1 MKKHLNTVRRDIRNR
16 SIVSYLV
23 LGLFLV
29 VTLFPVLS
37 VTSFAFLPQDAIKKF
52 PPQLIP
58 NSLYLDNFT
67 YVLQN
72 TTIAL
77 SMLNSLIVVLGAV
90 VCVVVIGSIGG
101 YGAAKSSPRHRAFMY
116 GVLLVTQ
123 MVPAMANMIPIYSM
137 MAKANLLNT
146 RAGLILIY
154 TVNTLPLSMLILIGF
169 FKSSIDEIEE
179 AAMIDGCNWWQAF
192 TRISLPI
199 ARPGLVSAVIFTFA
213 LSWNEFM
220 MSKLIITKPAMVTFQ
235 VGLYN
240 MMATYVEKRSRY
252 DLLSAAALMGLVP
265 VLIIYATFQK
275 GFTEGI
281 TAGSIK

>member
-1 MKKHLNTVRRDIRNR
+1 MNKCSTVRCDVRNR
-16 SIVSYLV
+16 SIVAYSV
-23 LGLFLV
+23 LTLFLIM
-29 VTLFPVLS
+29 TLWPVLS

-58 NSLYLDNFT
+58 NSLYLDNFK
-67 YVLQN
+67 YVIEN
-72 TTIAL
+72 TTIAA
-77 SMLNSLIVVLGAV
+77 SMFNSLIVVIGAV
-90 VCVVVIGSIGG
+90 LCVLVIGSVGA
-101 YGAAKSSPRHRAFMY
+101 YGAAKSTPRHRAFVY
-116 GVLLVTQ
+116 AVLLITQ
-123 MVPAMANMIPIYSM
+123 MVPAMANMIPIYTM
-137 MAKANLLNT
+137 MAKAGLLNT
-146 RAGLILIY
+146 WAGLVLIY

-169 FKSSIDEIEE
+169 FKCTIDEIEE

-192 TRISLPI
+192 VRISLPI
-199 ARPGLVSAVIFTFA
+199 ARPGLVSVVIFTFA

-235 VGLYN
+235 VALYN

-281 TAGSIK
+281 AAGSIK

>member
-1 MKKHLNTVRRDIRNR
+1 MNKCSTVRCDVRNR
-16 SIVSYLV
+16 SIVAYIV
-23 LGLFLV
+23 LTLFLIM
-29 VTLFPVLS
+29 TLWPVLS

-58 NSLYLDNFT
+58 TSLYLDNFK
-67 YVLQN
+67 YVIEN
-72 TTIAL
+72 TTIAA

-90 VCVVVIGSIGG
+90 LCVLVIGAVGA
-101 YGAAKSSPRHRAFMY
+101 YGAAKSTPRHRAFVY
-116 GVLLVTQ
+116 AVLLITQ
-123 MVPAMANMIPIYSM
+123 MVPAMANMIPIYTM
-137 MAKANLLNT
+137 MAKAGLLNT
-146 RAGLILIY
+146 WAGLVLIY

-169 FKSSIDEIEE
+169 FKCTIDEIEE

-192 TRISLPI
+192 VRISLPI

-220 MSKLIITKPAMVTFQ
+220 MSKLIITKPPLVTFQ
-235 VGLYN
+235 VSLYN
-240 MMATYVEKRSRY
+240 MRSTSVAKKSRY
-252 DLLSAAALMGLVP
+252 DLLSAAALSGLVP
-265 VLIIYATFQK
+265 VLVMYATCQK

>member
-1 MKKHLNTVRRDIRNR
+1 MSIQKSTVRRDVRNR
-16 SIVSYLV
+16 SIISYCV
-23 LGLFLV
+23 LALFLV
-29 VTLFPVLS
+29 MTLWPVLS

-58 NSLYLDNFT
+58 TSFYLDNFA

-72 TTIAL
+72 TTIAA

-90 VCVVVIGSIGG
+90 VSVVVVGSIGA
-101 YGAAKSSPRHRAFMY
+101 YGAAKSPPKHRAFVY

-123 MVPAMANMIPIYSM
+123 MVPAMANMIPIYTM
-137 MAKANLLNT
+137 MAKANLLNA

-169 FKSSIDEIEE
+169 FKASIDEIEE

-192 TRISLPI
+192 VRISLPI

-220 MSKLIITKPAMVTFQ
+220 MSKLIITKPALATFQ

-240 MMATYVEKRSRY
+240 LMATFVEKRSRY

-265 VLIIYATFQK
+265 VLLIYATFQK

>member
-1 MKKHLNTVRRDIRNR
+1 MKKCSTVRCDVRNR
-16 SIVSYLV
+16 SIVAYIV
-23 LGLFLV
+23 LTLFLV
-29 VTLFPVLS
+29 MTLWPVLS

-58 NSLYLDNFT
+58 NSLYLENFK
-67 YVLQN
+67 YVVEN
-72 TTIAL
+72 TTIAT
-77 SMLNSLIVVLGAV
+77 SMFNSLIVVLGAV
-90 VCVVVIGSIGG
+90 LCVLVIGSVGA
-101 YGAAKSSPRHRAFMY
+101 YGAAKSTPRHRAFVY
-116 GVLLVTQ
+116 AVLLVTQ
-123 MVPAMANMIPIYSM
+123 MVPAMANMIPIYTM
-137 MAKANLLNT
+137 MAKAGLLNT
-146 RAGLILIY
+146 WAGLVLIY

-169 FKSSIDEIEE
+169 FKSTIDEIEE

-192 TRISLPI
+192 VRISLPI

-235 VGLYN
+235 VSLYN

-265 VLIIYATFQK
+265 VLIVYATFQK

>member
-1 MKKHLNTVRRDIRNR
+1 MKKTSVRRDVRNR
-16 SIVSYLV
+16 SIVAYAILTV
-23 LGLFLV
+23 FLV
-29 VTLFPVLS
+29 MTLWPVLS

-58 NSLYLDNFT
+58 DSLYLDNFK
-67 YVLQN
+67 YVVEN
-72 TTIAL
+72 TTIPT
-77 SMLNSLIVVLGAV
+77 SMINSLIVVVGAV
-90 VCVVVIGSIGG
+90 LSVLVIGSIGS
-101 YGAAKSSPRHRAFMY
+101 YGAAKSTPRHRAFVY

-123 MVPAMANMIPIYSM
+123 MVPAMANLIPIYTM
-137 MAKANLLNT
+137 MAKAGLLNT
-146 RAGLILIY
+146 WVGLVLIY

-169 FKSSIDEIEE
+169 FKCTIDEIEE

-192 TRISLPI
+192 VRISLPI
-199 ARPGLVSAVIFTFA
+199 AKPGLVSAVIFTFA

-235 VGLYN
+235 VSLYN
-240 MMATYVEKRSRY
+240 MLATYVEKRSRY

>member
-1 MKKHLNTVRRDIRNR
+1 MKKCNTVRCDVRNR
-16 SIVSYLV
+16 SIVAYVILA
-23 LGLFLV
+23 LFLI
-29 VTLFPVLS
+29 VTLWPILS

-77 SMLNSLIVVLGAV
+77 SMFNSFLVVLGAV
-90 VCVVVIGSIGG
+90 LCVVVIGSIGA
-101 YGAAKSSPRHRAFMY
+101 YGAAKSSPKHRAFVY
-116 GVLLVTQ
+116 GVLLITQ

-137 MAKANLLNT
+137 MAKAGLLNS

-169 FKSSIDEIEE
+169 FKSTIDEIEE

-192 TRISLPI
+192 VRISLPI

-220 MSKLIITKPAMVTFQ
+220 MSKLIITKPPMVTFQ
-235 VGLYN
+235 VSLYN
-240 MMATYVEKRSRY
+240 MMATYVERRSRY

-265 VLIIYATFQK
+265 VLIMYATFQK

>member
-1 MKKHLNTVRRDIRNR
+1 MKKSTVRRDVRNR
-16 SIVSYLV
+16 SIVAYIILA
-23 LGLFLV
+23 LFLIA
-29 VTLFPVLS
+29 TLWPVLS

-58 NSLYLDNFT
+58 NSLYLDNFK
-67 YVLQN
+67 YVVEN
-72 TTIAL
+72 TTIAG

-90 VCVVVIGSIGG
+90 LCVLVIGSIGA
-101 YGAAKSSPRHRAFMY
+101 YGAAKSTPRHRSFVYA
-116 GVLLVTQ
+116 VLLVTQ
-123 MVPAMANMIPIYSM
+123 MVPAMANMIPIYTM
-137 MAKANLLNT
+137 MAKAGLLNT
-146 RAGLILIY
+146 WAGLVLIY

-169 FKSSIDEIEE
+169 FKCTIDEIEE

-192 TRISLPI
+192 VRISLPI

-235 VGLYN
+235 VSLYN

>member
-1 MKKHLNTVRRDIRNR
+1 MIRHVSVRRDVLNR
-16 SIVSYLV
+16 SIVAYVILAI
-23 LGLFLV
+23 FLAM
-29 VTLFPVLS
+29 TLWPVLS

-58 NSLYLDNFT
+58 NSLYLDNFQ
-67 YVLQN
+67 YVVEN
-72 TTIAL
+72 TTIVT

-90 VCVVVIGSIGG
+90 VCVLVIGSAGA
-101 YGAAKSSPRHRAFMY
+101 YGAAKSTPKYRAFVY
-116 GVLLVTQ
+116 AVLLVTQ
-123 MVPAMANMIPIYSM
+123 MVPAMANMIPIYTM
-137 MAKANLLNT
+137 MAKAGLLNT
-146 RAGLILIY
+146 WAGLVLIY

-169 FKSSIDEIEE
+169 FKCTIDEIEE
-179 AAMIDGCNWWQAF
+179 AALIDGCNWWQAF
-192 TRISLPI
+192 VRISLPI

-265 VLIIYATFQK
+265 VLIVYATFQK